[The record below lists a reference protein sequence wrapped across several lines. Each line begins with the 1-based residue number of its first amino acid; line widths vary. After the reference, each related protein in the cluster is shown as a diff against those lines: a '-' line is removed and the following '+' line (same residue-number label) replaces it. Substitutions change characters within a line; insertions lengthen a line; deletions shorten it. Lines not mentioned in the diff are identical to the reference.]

1 MKKRVRVY
9 KAGGESNQPTQEQI
23 VSYISQRMS
32 ADDFDGDTN
41 ALKAELRQ
49 AGIDDAMA
57 NNYIAY
63 VSENLDL
70 EDNSQ
75 LDEETQAAAEQ
86 EQASTDEEQALLEE
100 QQATE
105 DQARKQQLA
114 AMYNTD
120 IDMSTTQD
128 TAEDEESYMRQGG
141 TNLNKRSFIKQYTKF
156 AKMAQG
162 GDTPSPGADDV
173 LNGREAHVKGFLGAV
188 RNTAQD
194 AALRE
199 EAENQYNSA
208 YGAPQVGAFQEGGIH
223 QEETDFENPLHH
235 LSTYGA
241 DTRHIFSDD
250 MYTQNDVAAMEQFGG
265 NTGQGLYKFI
275 GGGDNE
281 SADEEYQ
288 DADIDFNQEEYQ
300 MGGFRMPRRSGKQYT
315 QAVNSPYYTATGE
328 RAAAPDLVNR
338 QVSSVD
344 VTKRGIFG
352 RPKAYT
358 VNYGNPSSTVK
369 PTFTMPT
376 EDQAKVIDAKNAAA
390 GNAPKVGNSTCSPSN
405 PAGCKAPEEKP
416 MSNQPIANWMMR
428 TGIPGLTNMGASMI
442 KSKQLPEYDVKSN
455 DPDEIKR
462 VKRFHPGYQPFSQ
475 NEEQVTRNYDNPPF
489 TEEQQKYLTQSLRVP
504 EKTLPV
510 TPPVYNGTIPLNTA
524 GPANTNFTDFENQK
538 QIDQVEK
545 IKALQSAQ
553 KEYGGPVDYTQYAYG
568 GDISV
573 PDLYRAQVGTEVAFD
588 PNANNTSFANLQGF
602 FDKAPT
608 KDVAGNPIQPTVP
621 ESMQPKN
628 ITIDPN
634 QPNRESVL
642 DQPDNVS
649 QDFESKKNWDKT
661 RDNFDLG
668 KAAVEGVLDINDKVN
683 ARKQENQMLA
693 NTTSAEA
700 NYGISNADDRG
711 DYDPNS
717 GLFRPDQMGAMQS
730 KYGGGIYATG
740 GSTEDE
746 DEDTQYMTQE
756 EIDDFIANGGEL
768 EYL

>member
-100 QQATE
+100 QQAAE

-114 AMYNTD
+114 AMYDTD

-188 RNTAQD
+188 KNTAQE
-194 AALRE
+194 ATLRE

-208 YGAPQVGAFQEGGIH
+208 YGAPQVGAFQDGGIH

-235 LSTYGA
+235 LSTYGT

-250 MYTQNDVAAMEQFGG
+250 MYTQNDVAALEQFGG

-300 MGGFRMPRRSGKQYT
+300 MGGFRMPRRSGRQYT

-328 RAAAPDLVNR
+328 RAAAPDLAGR

-405 PAGCKAPEEKP
+405 PAGCKAPGEKP
-416 MSNQPIANWMMR
+416 ISNQPIANWMMR
-428 TGIPGLTNMGASMI
+428 TGVPGLTNLGAFMT
-442 KSKQLPEYDVKSN
+442 KSGPAPDVTNEIPETFGTDANKYTNSTATN
-455 DPDEIKR
+455 
-462 VKRFHPGYQPFSQ
+462 PGRTPMQDFQYKPTELVSRPRTEMQMPPTRQ
-475 NEEQVTRNYDNPPF
+475 EQYITDNADNGRKELQDF
-489 TEEQQKYLTQSLRVP
+489 LINQQKKVSR
-504 EKTLPV
+504 
-510 TPPVYNGTIPLNTA
+510 
-524 GPANTNFTDFENQK
+524 
-538 QIDQVEK
+538 
-545 IKALQSAQ
+545 
-553 KEYGGPVDYTQYAYG
+553 EYGGPIDYTEYAYG
-568 GDISV
+568 GDIAI
-573 PDLYRAQVGTEVAFD
+573 PELHKYQMDGQVAFD
-588 PNANNTSFANLQGF
+588 PNKNNTSFSNLQSSFTGT
-602 FDKAPT
+602 PT
-608 KDVAGNPIQPTVP
+608 KDVAGTPIQPTVP

-649 QDFESKKNWDKT
+649 QDFVSKKNWDKT

-700 NYGISNADDRG
+700 NYGISNADNRG

>member
-49 AGIDDAMA
+49 AGIDNAMA
-57 NNYIAY
+57 DNYIAY

-75 LDEETQAAAEQ
+75 LDEEAQVV
-86 EQASTDEEQALLEE
+86 
-100 QQATE
+100 E
-105 DQARKQQLA
+105 DQARKQQQA

-128 TAEDEESYMRQGG
+128 TPEDEESYMRQGG
-141 TNLNKRSFIKQYTKF
+141 TNLSKRSFIKQYTKF

-188 RNTAQD
+188 KNTAQE
-194 AALRE
+194 ATLRE

-235 LSTYGA
+235 LSTYGT

-288 DADIDFNQEEYQ
+288 DADIDFNQEQYQ
-300 MGGFRMPRRSGKQYT
+300 MGGFRMPRRSGSQYT

-376 EDQAKVIDAKNAAA
+376 EDQAKVIDAKNAAGGKNNYVLSKKLA
-390 GNAPKVGNSTCSPSN
+390 DQMPNEQSSGN
-405 PAGCKAPEEKP
+405 
-416 MSNQPIANWMMR
+416 NQPVANWMMKS
-428 TGIPGLTNMGASMI
+428 GIPGIKQWGAHMTKSGVIPETPMGTENVNSTTTAPTQPGNEPYYPPMDARSQ
-442 KSKQLPEYDVKSN
+442 KREARDDAKLNRFLGNNNVDNFN
-455 DPDEIKR
+455 DPEEIKR
-462 VKRFHPGYQPFSQ
+462 V
-475 NEEQVTRNYDNPPF
+475 
-489 TEEQQKYLTQSLRVP
+489 QQK
-504 EKTLPV
+504 
-510 TPPVYNGTIPLNTA
+510 IPSYKSFDDSNNEYA
-524 GPANTNFTDFENQK
+524 ANS
-538 QIDQVEK
+538 DQADVA
-545 IKALQSAQ
+545 KAIQDLQSQ
-553 KEYGGPVDYTQYAYG
+553 SRTMRRLGGPIDYTEYAYG
-568 GDISV
+568 GDIAV
-573 PDLYRAQVGTEVAFD
+573 PDLYRAQAGTQVAFD
-588 PNANNTSFANLQGF
+588 PNKNNTSFSNLQSSFTGT
-602 FDKAPT
+602 PT
-608 KDVAGNPIQPTVP
+608 KDVAGTPIQPTVP

-649 QDFESKKNWDKT
+649 QDFVSKKDWNKIGD
-661 RDNFDLG
+661 DFALG
-668 KAAVEGVLDINDKVN
+668 KAAVEGALDQVDQIN
-683 ARKQENQMLA
+683 ARKQENQLLA

-700 NYGISNADDRG
+700 NYGISNADNRG
-711 DYDPNS
+711 NYDPNS
-717 GLFRPDQMGAMQS
+717 GLFRPDQMGSNAVV

-740 GSTEDE
+740 GNTEDE